1 MVRRIGMDL
10 YYLNS
15 SGFACLDDLLGSLGL
30 IIFESGLPLTWTE
43 TAKILTKTRESYN
56 KNQLFIKFLVSKCVS
71 YYSSIERS
79 VTDDNHLT
87 SVAPFVGLPVI
98 SNSSEVLVFVEHDT
112 RGLGSCTAKFGHISQ
127 IDGS

>member
-15 SGFACLDDLLGSLGL
+15 SGFARSDVLLGSLGS
-30 IIFESGLPLTWTE
+30 IIFDSGLPLTWTE

-56 KNQLFIKFLVSKCVS
+56 KNQLVIKYLVAKYVS
-71 YYSSIERS
+71 YYSSKRS
-79 VTDDNHLT
+79 VTHTIPLT

-98 SNSSEVLVFVEHDT
+98 SNSSEVLVISAHDT
-112 RGLGSCTAKFGHISQ
+112 RNLGSCTAKFGHISQ
-127 IDGS
+127 IDAS

>member
-1 MVRRIGMDL
+1 MVRRIRMNPC
-10 YYLNS
+10 YLNP
-15 SGFACLDDLLGSLGL
+15 SGFACVDDLLGSLGS

-43 TAKILTKTRESYN
+43 TDKILTKTRTNYN
-56 KNQLFIKFLVSKCVS
+56 KNQLFIKYLVSKCLS
-71 YYSSIERS
+71 YHISKRS
-79 VTDDNHLT
+79 ATDNNHLT

-112 RGLGSCTAKFGHISQ
+112 QGLGSSTAKFGHISQ

>member
-10 YYLNS
+10 CYLNS

-30 IIFESGLPLTWTE
+30 IIYEWGLPLTWTE
-43 TAKILTKTRESYN
+43 TDKILTKTRKSYN
-56 KNQLFIKFLVSKCVS
+56 KNQLFTKYLVSKCVC
-71 YYSSIERS
+71 YYNSKRS
-79 VTDDNHLT
+79 VTDNNHLT

-98 SNSSEVLVFVEHDT
+98 SNSSEVLVISAHDT